1 MPERPTLAVS
11 AGFRRLVVGG
21 VTLAVGVLV
30 FNEVVKA
37 LPKAQNAIIDF
48 QTAILPQIQSAF
60 NLAPVALVVLV
71 AGLILRQ
78 LTGVAQ

>member
-30 FNEVVKA
+30 FNEVVGA
-37 LPKAQNAIIDF
+37 LPASQSAIIDF
-48 QTAILPQIQSAF
+48 QTVILPQIQSAF
-60 NLAPVALVVLV
+60 DLAPVALVVLV

-78 LTGVAQ
+78 LTGVAS